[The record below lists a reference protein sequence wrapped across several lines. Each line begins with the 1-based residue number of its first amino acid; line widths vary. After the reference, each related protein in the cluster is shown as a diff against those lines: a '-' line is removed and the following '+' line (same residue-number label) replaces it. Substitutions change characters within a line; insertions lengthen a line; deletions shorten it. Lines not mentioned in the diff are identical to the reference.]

1 MRTVSVKVSSI
12 CLTAVASVVLAVGVQ
27 AMAGPVVSNASA
39 ESVITV
45 VLDADTPEVGV
56 VPEDD
61 RWG

>member
-1 MRTVSVKVSSI
+1 
-12 CLTAVASVVLAVGVQ
+12 
-27 AMAGPVVSNASA
+27 MAGPVVSNASA